1 MPPKLKHTVALD
13 AEGRILTLLEYQRST
28 ARPEKVFCVCGCR
41 QPLTLR
47 KSRNLPNK
55 RHIITHFA
63 LRGTTRNTCRVS
75 RGETFEHIRAK
86 QLIVDNIYKIEFA
99 RLRCPTCRGLTQRV
113 RFPPDVYARLE
124 HRNIETN
131 CIPDVTV
138 YNSQGCVCFA
148 LEVRKTHAVP
158 QHKLDLMQDH
168 NLDVAEFDAD
178 DVIDCLCDEDDSC
191 DTVHL
196 HNLLCCSVE
205 CSACAEA
212 REIRRQRNEEKEE
225 RERKR
230 SEEAEIEDAKRVA
243 KQKQEERN
251 LLEIVEESWGWF
263 ATADQFEEHDRPR
276 RIVALQTAR
285 DKVEVLQYLPQKKY
299 EHGFKKCGSCK
310 RWVHGG
316 VVTAFQLDQSKLE
329 DIGVESTSFTFTKHY
344 TCKVSMRSVNAC
356 EDCCVDCYVC
366 GAHTLIRLVGKYGRC
381 GDCSRILGLARRG
394 MLECDTLRHMNARQF
409 HWIFKAMPQV
419 LLESNGIQTP

>member
-1 MPPKLKHTVALD
+1 VSQTFISPCIITTTTTAKKNTHHPIASLVREYKTVMPPKLKHTVALD
-13 AEGRILTLLEYQRST
+13 PEGRILTLLEYQRST
-28 ARPEKVFCVCGCR
+28 ARPKVFCVCGCR

-47 KSRNLPNK
+47 KSRNLPGK
-55 RHIITHFA
+55 RHIATHFA
-63 LRGTTRNTCRVS
+63 LRGATRNTCRL
-75 RGETFEHIRAK
+75 RGGETFEHIWAK

-99 RLRCPTCRGLTQRV
+99 RLSCPTCRGRTQRV

-138 YNSQGCVCFA
+138 YNSQGRVCFA

-168 NLDVAEFDAD
+168 KVDVAEFDAD
-178 DVIDCLCDEDDSC
+178 DVIDCLCDEDASC

-212 REIRRQRNEEKEE
+212 REIERQREDEREE

-230 SEEAEIEDAKRVA
+230 SE
-243 KQKQEERN
+243 
-251 LLEIVEESWGWF
+251 
-263 ATADQFEEHDRPR
+263 
-276 RIVALQTAR
+276 
-285 DKVEVLQYLPQKKY
+285 
-299 EHGFKKCGSCK
+299 
-310 RWVHGG
+310 
-316 VVTAFQLDQSKLE
+316 
-329 DIGVESTSFTFTKHY
+329 
-344 TCKVSMRSVNAC
+344 
-356 EDCCVDCYVC
+356 
-366 GAHTLIRLVGKYGRC
+366 
-381 GDCSRILGLARRG
+381 
-394 MLECDTLRHMNARQF
+394 ECDTLRHMNARQL

-419 LLESNGIQTP
+419 QGMPGFILQ